1 MAKPAVGPQEEDAYV
16 VEADPDVAA
25 QLYRM
30 AHGSTGLDPYD
41 FVRILYSQQRLPE
54 GVDINTMVIPEMW
67 GKGN

>member
-41 FVRILYSQQRLPE
+41 FVRIL
-54 GVDINTMVIPEMW
+54 
-67 GKGN
+67 